1 MTAGRQTVPNGAISL
16 QGELHLPSEGTPP
29 YPGIVVCHPHPTYG
43 GSMDNNVVMAVIAGV
58 TKRGIA
64 ALRFNFR
71 GVGDSTG
78 AYDGHGGEQDD
89 VAAAVAYL
97 LTLDEIDAHRVGLAG
112 YSFGAMMAMGAA
124 PHLAEVKALA
134 LVALPTTSIV
144 GPEQEAGQVSAGEGM
159 EHYSKPK
166 LFLAGDRDSFVA
178 VDAVRELTQR
188 LLPPTELH
196 VLAGGDHFLVG
207 HEEEIAERIGE
218 FFARGL
224 ASSTGSSPSPVL
236 H

>member
-1 MTAGRQTVPNGAISL
+1 
-16 QGELHLPSEGTPP
+16 
-29 YPGIVVCHPHPTYG
+29 
-43 GSMDNNVVMAVIAGV
+43 MDNNVVMAVIAGV

-78 AYDGHGGEQDD
+78 AYDGPGGEQDD

-134 LVALPTTSIV
+134 LVALPTTSIT
-144 GPEQEAGQVSAGEGM
+144 GQGSAGEGM
-159 EHYSKPK
+159 ERYGKPK

-178 VDAVRELTQR
+178 VDVVRELTQR
-188 LLPPTELH
+188 LLPPIEFH

-207 HEEEIAERIGE
+207 HEGEIAERVGE

-236 H
+236 HC